1 MKRLLAGTPASA
13 PFVGH
18 RASRRSRPSCR
29 SRVAQRLAACVIVAL
44 AACRTTAPAP
54 LPDVP
59 PAPFDDRPPRVALV
73 LGGGGARGFA
83 HIGVIRVL
91 EDARVPIELIVG
103 TSVGSLV
110 GAIYAGQP
118 NSFALERMARDL
130 DRGDFFDFSIEP
142 ALFGVGLATGDR
154 LERFVRARSS
164 ASTFEALRVPVAAV
178 ATDLDTG
185 ELVVLQHGDVARA
198 VRASCAI
205 PGVLEPVRHEG
216 RVLVDGGVVR
226 NLPVDVAR
234 QLGADVVIAV
244 DLAALEPNATPA
256 NFVEVIFRV
265 VNLITRAEADELGGL
280 ADVTLI
286 PAVADVAFIDFD
298 RKDAAIAAGVDAAR
312 AALPRIREVLAAWP
326 RAASGSRAGAPDR

>member
-1 MKRLLAGTPASA
+1 MSSGSLR
-13 PFVGH
+13 
-18 RASRRSRPSCR
+18 SCR
-29 SRVAQRLAACVIVAL
+29 STGARHLAACSLVVL
-44 AACRTTAPAP
+44 AACRTAAPPP

-83 HIGVIRVL
+83 HVGVIRVL

-118 NSFALERMARDL
+118 NSYALERMARDL
-130 DRGDFFDFSIEP
+130 DRDDFFDFSIAP
-142 ALFGVGLATGDR
+142 ALFGEGLATGER
-154 LERFVRARSS
+154 LEQFVRSHLN

-185 ELVVLQHGDVARA
+185 ERVVLRTGDVPRA

-216 RVLVDGGVVR
+216 RLLVDGGVVR

-244 DLAALEPNATPA
+244 DLAALEAKARPA

-265 VNLITRAEADELGGL
+265 VNLITRAEADELHGL
-280 ADVTLI
+280 ADVTLV
-286 PAVADVAFIDFD
+286 PAVGDVGFIDFD
-298 RKDAAIAAGVDAAR
+298 RKDAAIAAGVEAAR
-312 AALPRIREVLAAWP
+312 TALPRIREVLAAWP
-326 RAASGSRAGAPDR
+326 RAAPVSRAASPNG

>member
-1 MKRLLAGTPASA
+1 MKRLLAKTSVSPPLAGQE
-13 PFVGH
+13 
-18 RASRRSRPSCR
+18 ASRCSRAPPR
-29 SRVAQRLAACVIVAL
+29 TRVAQRLAACAIVAL

-59 PAPFDDRPPRVALV
+59 PAPLDDRPPRVALV

-83 HIGVIRVL
+83 HVGVIRVL

-130 DRGDFFDFSIEP
+130 DRGDFFDFSLAP
-142 ALFGVGLATGDR
+142 ALFGEGLATGDR
-154 LERFVRARSS
+154 LERFVRDRLS

-185 ELVVLQHGDVARA
+185 ERVVLQHGDVARA

-216 RVLVDGGVVR
+216 RLLVDGGVVR

-244 DLAALEPNATPA
+244 DLAALEPSARPH

-265 VNLITRAEADELGGL
+265 VNLLTRAEADELDGL
-280 ADVTLI
+280 ADVTLV

-298 RKDAAIAAGVDAAR
+298 RKDAAIAAGVAAAR
-312 AALPRIREVLAAWP
+312 AALPRIREVLTAWP
-326 RAASGSRAGAPDR
+326 QAAPTRADAPDR

>member
-1 MKRLLAGTPASA
+1 MSARSSVARRRPLSA
-13 PFVGH
+13 P
-18 RASRRSRPSCR
+18 
-29 SRVAQRLAACVIVAL
+29 RLAPRALAAILAL
-44 AACRTTAPAP
+44 AACRTVAPP

-59 PAPFDDRPPRVALV
+59 PAPFDDQPPQVALV

-83 HIGVIRVL
+83 HVGVIRVL

-110 GAIYAGQP
+110 GAIYAAQP
-118 NSFALERMARDL
+118 NSYALERMARSL
-130 DRGDFFDFSIEP
+130 DRDDFFDFSLAP
-142 ALFGVGLATGDR
+142 ALFGQGLATGDR
-154 LERFVRARSS
+154 LERFVRDHVHAR
-164 ASTFEALRVPVAAV
+164 TFEALRVPVAAV

-185 ELVVLQHGDVARA
+185 DRVVLHEGDVARA

-205 PGVLEPVRHEG
+205 PGVLEPVRLGG

-244 DLAALEPNATPA
+244 DLAALEPKATPR

-265 VNLITRAEADELGGL
+265 VNLVSRAEAKELRGI
-280 ADVTLI
+280 ADVTI
-286 PAVADVAFIDFD
+286 EPAVEDVGFIDFD
-298 RKDAAIAAGVDAAR
+298 RKDAAIRAGMEAAR

-326 RAASGSRAGAPDR
+326 RPASVAGAGTPGG

>member
-1 MKRLLAGTPASA
+1 MSA
-13 PFVGH
+13 DSLG
-18 RASRRSRPSCR
+18 ARRSAG
-29 SRVAQRLAACVIVAL
+29 AQCLAACVLVLL
-44 AACRTTAPAP
+44 AGCRTAAPP

-59 PAPFDDRPPRVALV
+59 PAPVDDLPPRVALV

-83 HIGVIRVL
+83 HVGVLRVL
-91 EDARVPIELIVG
+91 EDARVPVELIVG

-118 NSFALERMARDL
+118 NSYALERMARDL
-130 DRGDFFDFSIEP
+130 DRDDFFDFSLAP
-142 ALFGVGLATGDR
+142 ALFGKGLATGER
-154 LERFVRARSS
+154 LERFVRSHLN
-164 ASTFEALRVPVAAV
+164 ASTFETLRVPVAAV

-185 ELVVLQHGDVARA
+185 ERVVLRTGDVARA

-216 RVLVDGGVVR
+216 RLLVDGGVVR

-244 DLAALEPNATPA
+244 DLSALEPKATPA
-256 NFVEVIFRV
+256 NFVEVILRV
-265 VNLITRAEADELGGL
+265 VNLFARAEADELHGL
-280 ADVTLI
+280 ADVTLV
-286 PAVADVAFIDFD
+286 PAVGDVGFIDFD
-298 RKDAAIAAGVDAAR
+298 RKEAAIAAGVDAAR

-326 RAASGSRAGAPDR
+326 RAAPVSRAAAPGG